1 MKSRYLLLA
10 HSFKQWAEKA
20 LSTRWGQN
28 SPDWIKRIKYTKQK
42 ENAPMA
48 LLPNNCLAH
57 TFPGCLARLKR
68 ICTRGVLS
76 GMELTGHI
84 QTQT

>member
-10 HSFKQWAEKA
+10 HSFKQRAEKA
-20 LSTRWGQN
+20 LGTRWGQN
-28 SPDWIKRIKYTKQK
+28 SPDWITDSIHKTERKC
-42 ENAPMA
+42 PDA

-68 ICTRGVLS
+68 ICTLGVLS